1 VVIKIL
7 EILLLLKE
15 IQHSTN
21 ANEKD
26 VLIKQLQEKLE
37 AEKIRFEKYRQL
49 FLKENQLLSE
59 QRIPPTLNKLWRP
72 INY

>member
-1 VVIKIL
+1 MVIKIL

-59 QRIPPTLNKLWRP
+59 QRIQPTLNKLWRP

>member
-1 VVIKIL
+1 MVIKIL